1 MFRSSGFDQL
11 DMDLG
16 LWWVLNSWSAG
27 CWCVAHPVA
36 PHSSIS
42 RYCVFPVIVY
52 LPICLCFVLQRAW
65 GLSSTFIHP
74 PFLLS
79 FPPSASLG
87 WCHLIIEKRLL
98 AACLQETLL
107 TCFKKRRV
115 PTMYVRCC
123 CSQFINSC
131 VHMCRLKVFPEGWKA
146 LRLLVL
152 RKRTWLIVAA
162 FVKSL
167 IQRALPGCF

>member
-1 MFRSSGFDQL
+1 MGLEPLICRLLVRRPPCCSRFLHQQIPCVSCGCLSPNL
-11 DMDLG
+11 SLLCPPKSLG
-16 LWWVLNSWSAG
+16 SFFHF
-27 CWCVAHPVA
+27 HP
-36 PHSSIS
+36 P
-42 RYCVFPVIVY
+42 
-52 LPICLCFVLQRAW
+52 
-65 GLSSTFIHP
+65 LSS
-74 PFLLS
+74 FLS
-79 FPPSASLG
+79 PPSASLG
-87 WCHLIIEKRLL
+87 RCHLIIEKRLL

-107 TCFKKRRV
+107 TCFKKRRG

-167 IQRALPGCF
+167 IQRAFPGCF